1 MERRE
6 GKIRKLEFVPSLDSK
21 AAKVAQK
28 ETRESSLP
36 MLLLRLQRQERGGL
50 KNDQPTKKKCL
61 LSATNTTT
69 RG

>member
-1 MERRE
+1 MEE
-6 GKIRKLEFVPSLDSK
+6 GGKIRKLEFVPSLDRK

-36 MLLLRLQRQERGGL
+36 MLLLGFKGKGGL
-50 KNDQPTKKKCL
+50 KKDQPTKKKCL

-69 RG
+69 SG